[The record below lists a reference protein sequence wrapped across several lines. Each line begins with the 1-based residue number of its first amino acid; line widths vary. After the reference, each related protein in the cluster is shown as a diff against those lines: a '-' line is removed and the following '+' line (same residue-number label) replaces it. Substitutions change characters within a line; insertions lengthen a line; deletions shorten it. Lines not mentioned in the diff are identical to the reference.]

1 MTLSGRSRVVI
12 FTDLDG
18 TLLDFSTYSFEKA
31 IPALSSMRQEH
42 IPLVLCSSKTRKEI
56 EYYRQKMGN
65 LHPFISENGGGIF
78 IPSDYFD
85 FQVQAPD
92 TAIGRE
98 GDYLVIRLGTQYS
111 VLRNALAS
119 LKKEGFRIRGFGD
132 MSIPEI
138 AEVTKLSVSEAAM
151 AKERDFDEP
160 FLFEGDE
167 RETDRLHMAIQAQGL
182 HSTRGRFFHLLG
194 DTDKGRA
201 VAILISLF
209 RKKFGRVTTVAVGD
223 NPNDIP
229 MLEKADYPVIVQQ
242 HDGSYDHTIKIPGLI
257 KAEGIG
263 PEGWNR
269 ALLTLLSAFRSGEQ

>member
-31 IPALSSMRQEH
+31 FPALASIRQEH

-92 TAIGRE
+92 TAIGRK
-98 GDYLVIRLGTQYS
+98 GDYLVIRLGAQYS
-111 VLRNALAS
+111 MLRNAIAS

-132 MSIPEI
+132 MSIAEI
-138 AEVTKLSVSEAAM
+138 AEVTELSISEAAM

-167 RETDRLHMAIQAQGL
+167 RETGRLLMAIKAQGL

-229 MLEKADYPVIVQQ
+229 MLEKTDYPVIVQQ
-242 HDGSYDHTIKIPGLI
+242 HDGSYNQTIQIPGLI

>member
-1 MTLSGRSRVVI
+1 MQPSCRPQMVI

-31 IPALSSMRQEH
+31 LPALASIWQEH

-56 EYYRQKMGN
+56 EYYREKMGN
-65 LHPFISENGGGIF
+65 LHPFISENGGGVF
-78 IPSDYFD
+78 ISSDYFD
-85 FQVQAPD
+85 FQVHAPD

-98 GDYLVIRLGTQYS
+98 GDYLVIRLGAQYS
-111 VLRNALAS
+111 ALRNAIAS
-119 LKKEGFRIRGFGD
+119 LRREGFLIKGFGD
-132 MSIPEI
+132 MSIHEI
-138 AEVTKLSVSEAAM
+138 AEVTELSISEAAM

-167 RETDRLHMAIQAQGL
+167 RETHRLLMAIQAQGL
-182 HSTRGRFFHLLG
+182 HLTRGRFFHLLG

-209 RKKFGRVTTVAVGD
+209 QKKFGRVTTIAVGD

-229 MLEKADYPVIVQQ
+229 MLEKADYPVIVQK
-242 HDGSYDHTIKIPGLI
+242 HDGSYDHTIQIPGLI

-269 ALLTLLSAFRSGEQ
+269 ALLTLLSAFRSAGQ